1 MVCRSRF
8 FFALFALCRFSVS
21 LGLIERPLV
30 IGLCWGLVFGNL
42 NSCLYIAIFYEL
54 LWLDFIPVGTFIPP
68 HMTAAAFTGLA
79 LATYFGLDSPPLVF
93 LALVFGLPMA
103 WLGAKLDRN
112 LRDRLNRSYSRVLH
126 WVRRPAGDDVPGK
139 LILRT
144 LLGKLLVSWL
154 FFLVGAGVL
163 AVLLQFTLNQ
173 YSLFLLDLDLS
184 WSQFLIAASLGGL
197 LSLRLRSLYLSVGV
211 GAVALGFFR
220 LAGIF

>member
-1 MVCRSRF
+1 MVRHGRF
-8 FFALFALCRFSVS
+8 FFALFSLCRFSVS

-42 NSCLYIAIFYEL
+42 DSCLYIAIFYEL
-54 LWLDFIPVGTFIPP
+54 LWLDFLPVGTFIPP

-79 LATYFGLDSPPLVF
+79 LATYFGLDTPPLVF
-93 LALVFGLPMA
+93 TALICGLPMA
-103 WLGAKLDRN
+103 WLGARLDRN
-112 LRDRLNRSYSRVLH
+112 LRDRLNRSYGAVLH
-126 WVRRPAGDDVPGK
+126 WLRKPAGVDVPGK

-154 FFLVGAGVL
+154 FFLVGAGML
-163 AVLLQFTLNQ
+163 AVLLRFVLNQ
-173 YSLFLLDLDLS
+173 YAGFLAGLELT
-184 WSQFLIAASLGGL
+184 WPQFLIAASIGGL

-211 GAVALGFFR
+211 CAVALGFFR

>member
-1 MVCRSRF
+1 MVRHSRF
-8 FFALFALCRFSVS
+8 FFALFSLCRFSAS

-42 NSCLYIAIFYEL
+42 TSSLYIAIFYEL

-93 LALVFGLPMA
+93 AALVCGLPMA
-103 WLGAKLDRN
+103 WLGARLDRN
-112 LRDRLNRSYSRVLH
+112 LRDRLNRSYSAVLH
-126 WVRRPAGDDVPGK
+126 WVRRPAGEDVPGR
-139 LILRT
+139 LIRRT
-144 LLGKLLVSWL
+144 LLGKLILSWL
-154 FFLVGAGVL
+154 FFLTGAGVL
-163 AVLLQFTLNQ
+163 AVLLNFVLNQ
-173 YSLFLLDLDLS
+173 YGGFLLDSDLS
-184 WSQFLIAASLGGL
+184 WNQFLIAASLGGL

>member
-8 FFALFALCRFSVS
+8 FFALFALCRFSIS
-21 LGLIERPLV
+21 LGLLERPLV

-42 NSCLYIAIFYEL
+42 TSCLYIAIFYEL

-79 LATYFGLDSPPLVF
+79 LATYFGLDAPPLVF
-93 LALVFGLPMA
+93 LALIFGLPMA

-112 LRDRLNRSYSRVLH
+112 LRDRLNRSYSSILH
-126 WVRRPAGDDVPGK
+126 WVRRPSGDDIPAK
-139 LILRT
+139 LIART
-144 LLGKLLVSWL
+144 LFGKLLLSWL
-154 FFLVGAGVL
+154 FFVVGAGVL
-163 AVLLQFTLNQ
+163 AVLLRFVLNQ
-173 YSLFLLDLDLS
+173 YSGFFFDLDLK
-184 WSQFLIAASLGGL
+184 WSHFLIAASLGGL

-211 GAVALGFFR
+211 GAVVLGFFR

>member
-1 MVCRSRF
+1 MVRHSQF

-30 IGLCWGLVFGNL
+30 IGLCWGLVFGNMT
-42 NSCLYIAIFYEL
+42 SCLYISIFYEL

-93 LALVFGLPMA
+93 AALVFGLPMA
-103 WLGAKLDRN
+103 WLGARLDRN
-112 LRDRLNRSYSRVLH
+112 LRDRLNRSYSSVLH
-126 WVRRPAGDDVPGK
+126 WVRRPAGDDVPAK

-144 LLGKLLVSWL
+144 LMGKLLVSWL
-154 FFLVGAGVL
+154 FFLLGAGVL
-163 AVLLQFTLNQ
+163 AVLLRFFLNQ
-173 YSLFLLDLDLS
+173 YSWFLFDLNLG
-184 WSQFLIAASLGGL
+184 WNQFLIAASLGGL
-197 LSLRLRSLYLSVGV
+197 LSLRLRSLYLSIGV

>member
-1 MVCRSRF
+1 VVCRDRF

-30 IGLCWGLVFGNL
+30 IGLFWGLAFGNL
-42 NSCLYIAIFYEL
+42 TSCLYIAIFYEL

-79 LATYFGLDSPPLVF
+79 LATYFGLDAPPLVF
-93 LALVFGLPMA
+93 AAVVFGLPMS
-103 WLGAKLDRN
+103 WLGARLDRN
-112 LRDRLNRSYSRVLH
+112 LRDRLNRSYNAVLH
-126 WVRRPAGDDVPGK
+126 WVRKPAGDDVPGK

-154 FFLVGAGVL
+154 FFVTGAGLL
-163 AVLLQFTLNQ
+163 AVLLNFFLNQ
-173 YSLFLLDLDLS
+173 YSGFLLALELS
-184 WSQFLIAASLGGL
+184 WSQFLIAASIGGL
-197 LSLRLRSLYLSVGV
+197 LSLRLRSLYFSVGV
-211 GAVALGFFR
+211 GAVTLGFFR

>member
-1 MVCRSRF
+1 
-8 FFALFALCRFSVS
+8 
-21 LGLIERPLV
+21 
-30 IGLCWGLVFGNL
+30 
-42 NSCLYIAIFYEL
+42 
-54 LWLDFIPVGTFIPP
+54 
-68 HMTAAAFTGLA
+68 MTAAAFTGLA

-112 LRDRLNRSYSRVLH
+112 LRDRLNRSYSSVLH
-126 WVRRPAGDDVPGK
+126 WVRRPAGDDVPGR
-139 LILRT
+139 LIVRT

-173 YSLFLLDLDLS
+173 YSVLLLDVDLS

>member
-1 MVCRSRF
+1 MVRRSRF

-30 IGLCWGLVFGNL
+30 IGLCWGLAFGNMS
-42 NSCLYIAIFYEL
+42 SCLYIAIFYEL

-93 LALVFGLPMA
+93 MALVFGLPMA
-103 WLGAKLDRN
+103 WLGARLDRN
-112 LRDRLNRSYSRVLH
+112 LRDRLNRSYSGILH

-144 LLGKLLVSWL
+144 LLGKLVVSWL
-154 FFLVGAGVL
+154 FFLTGAGVL
-163 AVLLQFTLNQ
+163 AVLLQFALNQ
-173 YSLFLLDLDLS
+173 YSGFLLNSELT
-184 WSQFLIAASLGGL
+184 WNQFLIAASLGGL

>member
-1 MVCRSRF
+1 VVRRSRF

-30 IGLCWGLVFGNL
+30 IGLCWGLVFGNMT
-42 NSCLYIAIFYEL
+42 SCLYISIFYEL

-103 WLGAKLDRN
+103 WLGARLDRN
-112 LRDRLNRSYSRVLH
+112 LRDRLNRSYNAVLQ
-126 WVRRPAGDDVPGK
+126 WVRRPAGVDVPGK
-139 LILRT
+139 ILLRT
-144 LLGKLLVSWL
+144 LLGKLLLSWM
-154 FFLVGAGVL
+154 FFLAGAGVL

-173 YSLFLLDLDLS
+173 YAVFLFDIDLS
-184 WSQFLIAASLGGL
+184 WNQFLIAASIGGL

>member
-1 MVCRSRF
+1 MVCHSWF

-21 LGLIERPLV
+21 LGLLERPLV
-30 IGLCWGLVFGNL
+30 VGLCWGLAFGNL
-42 NSCLYIAIFYEL
+42 TSSLYIAIFYEL

-93 LALVFGLPMA
+93 VALVFGLPMA
-103 WLGAKLDRN
+103 WLGALLDRN
-112 LRDRLNRSYSRVLH
+112 LRDRLNRSYSAVLH
-126 WVRRPAGDDVPGK
+126 WVRKPAGDDVPGK
-139 LILRT
+139 LIQRT
-144 LLGKLLVSWL
+144 LLAKLLMSWL
-154 FFLVGAGVL
+154 FFLAGAGLL
-163 AVLLQFTLNQ
+163 AMVMQFALNQ
-173 YSLFLLDLDLS
+173 YSGFLLDRDLS
-184 WSQFLIAASLGGL
+184 WSQFLIAASIGGL

>member
-1 MVCRSRF
+1 MVRHSQF

-42 NSCLYIAIFYEL
+42 TTCLYISIFYEL

-68 HMTAAAFTGLA
+68 HMTAAAFAGLA
-79 LATYFGLDSPPLVF
+79 LATYFGIDAPPLVF
-93 LALVFGLPMA
+93 LALVCGLPMA

-112 LRDRLNRSYSRVLH
+112 LRDRLNRSYSGILH
-126 WVRRPAGDDVPGK
+126 WVRKPAGDDVPGK

-154 FFLVGAGVL
+154 FFFIGVG
-163 AVLLQFTLNQ
+163 LLSILLRFVLNQ
-173 YSLFLLDLDLS
+173 YSAMLVNLDLN
-184 WSQFLIAASLGGL
+184 WNQFLIAASIGGL

>member
-1 MVCRSRF
+1 MVRHSRF
-8 FFALFALCRFSVS
+8 FFALFSLCRFSAS

-42 NSCLYIAIFYEL
+42 TSSLYIAIFYEL

-93 LALVFGLPMA
+93 AALVCGLPMA
-103 WLGAKLDRN
+103 WLGARLDRN
-112 LRDRLNRSYSRVLH
+112 LRDRLNRSYSAVLH
-126 WVRRPAGDDVPGK
+126 WVRRPAGEDVPGR
-139 LILRT
+139 LIRRT
-144 LLGKLLVSWL
+144 LLGKLILSWL
-154 FFLVGAGVL
+154 FFLTGAGVL
-163 AVLLQFTLNQ
+163 AMLLDFVLNQ
-173 YSLFLLDLDLS
+173 YGGFLLDSDLS
-184 WSQFLIAASLGGL
+184 WNQFLIAASLGGL

>member
-1 MVCRSRF
+1 M
-8 FFALFALCRFSVS
+8 
-21 LGLIERPLV
+21 V
-30 IGLCWGLVFGNL
+30 IGLVWGLAFGNL
-42 NSCLYIAIFYEL
+42 TSCLYIAIFYEL

-93 LALVFGLPMA
+93 LALIFGLPMA

-112 LRDRLNRSYSRVLH
+112 LRDRLNRSYSAVLH

-139 LILRT
+139 LVVRT
-144 LLGKLLVSWL
+144 LVGKLIVSWL
-154 FFLVGAGVL
+154 FFLTGAGGL
-163 AVLLQFTLNQ
+163 AVLLHFVLNQ
-173 YSLFLLDLDLS
+173 YAGFLAGLELS
-184 WSQFLIAASLGGL
+184 WKQLLIAASLGGL